1 MIVLDTHTWIW
12 FISKPEVLSKRA
24 TKTVSAAVKEKSV
37 LISSISAWEVALLV
51 LKKRLKLSLDV
62 TDWIAKSENLP
73 FIQFVSVSNSIAI
86 KSVNLPQPLHP
97 DPADRII
104 IATALSAGAPLI
116 TKDKKLLDYPHV
128 KTIW

>member
-12 FISKPEVLSKRA
+12 FVSKPEVLSKRA
-24 TKTVSAAVKEKSV
+24 KKAVSAAVEEKSV
-37 LISSISAWEVALLV
+37 LISSISVWEVALLV
-51 LKKRLKLSLDV
+51 IKKRLTLSLDV
-62 TDWIAKSENLP
+62 TDWIAKSEGLP
-73 FIQFVSVSNSIAI
+73 FIQFIEISNAIAV

-104 IATALSAGAPLI
+104 IATALSAGVPLV
-116 TKDKKLLDYPHV
+116 TKDKKLLNYPHV

>member
-24 TKTVSAAVKEKSV
+24 KKAVSAAVEEKSV

-51 LKKRLKLSLDV
+51 IKKRLTLSLDV
-62 TDWIAKSENLP
+62 TDWIAKSEDLP
-73 FIQFVSVSNSIAI
+73 FIQFIAVSNSIAI

-104 IATALSAGAPLI
+104 IATALSAGAPLV
-116 TKDKKLLDYPHV
+116 TKDKKLLNYPHV

>member
-24 TKTVSAAVKEKSV
+24 KNAVSAAVKEKSV

-51 LKKRLKLSLDV
+51 IKKRLTLSLDV
-62 TDWIAKSENLP
+62 TDWIAKSEGLP
-73 FIQFVSVSNSIAI
+73 FIQFIEISNSIAV
-86 KSVNLPQPLHP
+86 KSANLPQPLHS

-104 IATALSAGAPLI
+104 IATALTAGVPLV
-116 TKDKKLLDYPHV
+116 TKDKKLINYPHV